1 MVVYFQKLSDFASI
15 FQFQVLIQG
24 FHEDGLNI
32 GQK

>member
-1 MVVYFQKLSDFASI
+1 MVVFFKKLPEFASI
-15 FQFQVLIQG
+15 FQFQVLTQS